1 MQCKKACPLYPQER
15 TYAAQQTALLF
26 DHLVRACDERGRHR
40 EAECL
45 GCFEIDHQLVLSG
58 RLHRQVGWLFA
69 LEDAID
75 IACRAPELVGNIR
88 PIGD

>member
-1 MQCKKACPLYPQER
+1 VPIADSR
-15 TYAAQQTALLF
+15 LF
-26 DHLVRACDERGRHR
+26 DHLVGACEERGRHR

-58 RLHRQVGWLFA
+58 RLHRQVGWLLA

-75 IACRAPELVGNIR
+75 IACRALELVGNWLSVRSIQNWR
-88 PIGD
+88 TSGVIG